1 MEAKHRVLSLRS
13 VLCAATLFAV
23 STLATAADDSNK
35 TLQNTGVQS
44 GTGYFKL
51 VEPTSVNCLY
61 GVIYVTNL
69 SNDAGQRSM
78 FATVLAAQ
86 ASGLKISHVS
96 YDVDTAGRCTA
107 NLVEISQ

>member
-1 MEAKHRVLSLRS
+1 MEAKHLALSLRS
-13 VLCAATLFAV
+13 VACAAALFAF
-23 STLATAADDSNK
+23 STMAIAADDTNK
-35 TLQNTGVQS
+35 TLQSTAVQY
-44 GTGYFKL
+44 GTGYFKV
-51 VEPTSVNCLY
+51 VEPLSVNCLY
-61 GVIYVTNL
+61 GVIYVNNL

-86 ASGLKISHVS
+86 ASGLKISRVS